1 MLNKDNVTKL
11 TQQKNRKT
19 PSGDINH
26 TDVSQNLLLLKPEH
40 LTDCCLT
47 LLIMSWKIKGKGS
60 KFEKLIF
67 TKGKI
72 YLFYKKPDSKNSK
85 KT

>member
-1 MLNKDNVTKL
+1 MSPNWH
-11 TQQKNRKT
+11 NRKT

-26 TDVSQNLLLLKPEH
+26 TDVSQNLLLKPEH
-40 LTDCCLT
+40 LTNCCLT
-47 LLIMSWKIKGKGS
+47 LLIMSWKIKEKGS
-60 KFEKLIF
+60 KFEKLMF

-72 YLFYKKPDSKNSK
+72 YLFYKKPDVKNSK